1 MFFDIKFI
9 FLNYIY
15 IKKRDGNTF
24 DWYWKLYLASTVFLS
39 SQVNIWVIIMHP
51 RLVKSQIIKIIISI
65 RGLKFIEEKLRAK
78 FRDFA
83 KQLSLLTSTMEREI
97 DFPST
102 GGNSRTGFSEN
113 FPKRPRRME
122 LYLWRCGQCCS
133 RSYQYTL
140 WAVGHGIL
148 SNVNHTGRHAPYADY
163 IFVRV
168 HAHAQK
174 YTECSAADFIRKF
187 FH

>member
-1 MFFDIKFI
+1 MSHYYVSTSRQISNHQNYNFD
-9 FLNYIY
+9 
-15 IKKRDGNTF
+15 
-24 DWYWKLYLASTVFLS
+24 
-39 SQVNIWVIIMHP
+39 P
-51 RLVKSQIIKIIISI
+51 
-65 RGLKFIEEKLRAK
+65 GLKFIEEKLHAK

-97 DFPST
+97 DFLST

-133 RSYQYTL
+133 RTSTRCERSAMAYLVMSITPAGMHL
-140 WAVGHGIL
+140 MP
-148 SNVNHTGRHAPYADY
+148 TY

>member
-1 MFFDIKFI
+1 M
-9 FLNYIY
+9 YP
-15 IKKRDGNTF
+15 
-24 DWYWKLYLASTVFLS
+24 
-39 SQVNIWVIIMHP
+39 H
-51 RLVKSQIIKIIISI
+51 LVKSQIIKIIISI
-65 RGLKFIEEKLRAK
+65 RGLKFIEEKLHAK

-97 DFPST
+97 DFLST

-148 SNVNHTGRHAPYADY
+148 SNVNHTGRHAPYADVY
-163 IFVRV
+163 ICTCACTRAKAYRMF
-168 HAHAQK
+168 
-174 YTECSAADFIRKF
+174 CSRLHPQILSLVCT
-187 FH
+187 